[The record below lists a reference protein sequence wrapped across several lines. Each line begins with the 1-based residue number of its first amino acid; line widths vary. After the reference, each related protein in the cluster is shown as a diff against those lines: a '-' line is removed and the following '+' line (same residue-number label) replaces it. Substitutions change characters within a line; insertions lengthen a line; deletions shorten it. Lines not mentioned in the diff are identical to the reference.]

1 MFEIHTTSQEETME
15 LGKNLGEK
23 VFANSC
29 VILEG
34 DLGAGKT
41 TLTKGIALGL
51 GIDRVIK
58 SPTYTLIREYRKG
71 RLPLFHMDM
80 YRIEESGGA
89 SEVGLEEYFYADGVC
104 VVEWAQYIEDE
115 LPSTF
120 LKVQIDRVED
130 DESKRVIRL
139 VPHGKEY
146 EEFIQTLEASNE

>member
-1 MFEIHTTSQEETME
+1 MFEVHTTSQEETMA
-15 LGKNLGEK
+15 LGQRLGDALFE
-23 VFANSC
+23 NSC

-89 SEVGLEEYFYADGVC
+89 SEVGLEEYLNI
-104 VVEWAQYIEDE
+104 Q
-115 LPSTF
+115 L
-120 LKVQIDRVED
+120 DRVED
-130 DESKRVIRL
+130 GESERVIRR

-146 EEFIQTLEASNE
+146 EEFIKKLEATDE

>member
-1 MFEIHTTSQEETME
+1 MFEVHTTSQEETMALGQR
-15 LGKNLGEK
+15 LGKALFE
-23 VFANSC
+23 NSC

-41 TLTKGIALGL
+41 TLT
-51 GIDRVIK
+51 
-58 SPTYTLIREYRKG
+58 KG

-89 SEVGLEEYFYADGVC
+89 SEVGLEEYFYAGGVC

-120 LKVQIDRVED
+120 LKVQIERVGD
-130 DESKRVIRL
+130 GESERVFRL

-146 EEFIQTLEASNE
+146 EEFIKQLEATDE

>member
-15 LGKNLGEK
+15 LGKLLGEK

-29 VILEG
+29 VVLEG

-89 SEVGLEEYFYADGVC
+89 SEVGLEEYFYAGGVC

-120 LKVQIDRVED
+120 LKVQIDRVGD
-130 DESKRVIRL
+130 AESKRVIRL

-146 EEFIQTLEASNE
+146 EKLIQTLEETND

>member
-15 LGKNLGEK
+15 LGKRLGEK

-29 VILEG
+29 VVLEG

-51 GIDRVIK
+51 GIDRIIK

-89 SEVGLEEYFYADGVC
+89 SEVGLEEYFYASGVC

-120 LKVQIDRVED
+120 LKVQIDRVGD

-146 EEFIQTLEASNE
+146 EEFINKLEATDE

>member
-1 MFEIHTTSQEETME
+1 MFEVHTTSQEETMA
-15 LGKNLGEK
+15 LGKRLGEEL
-23 VFANSC
+23 FENSC

-41 TLTKGIALGL
+41 TLTKGIAVGL

-89 SEVGLEEYFYADGVC
+89 SEVGLEEAFLALSLASVHRPKAYSAIVPRDFLVMGFNSWLVRKSLM
-104 VVEWAQYIEDE
+104 VWR
-115 LPSTF
+115 SFMTF
-120 LKVQIDRVED
+120 
-130 DESKRVIRL
+130 SKRTNW
-139 VPHGKEY
+139 E
-146 EEFIQTLEASNE
+146 

>member
-1 MFEIHTTSQEETME
+1 MFDILTTSQEETMA
-15 LGKNLGEK
+15 LGKRLGEK
-23 VFANSC
+23 IFANSC
-29 VILEG
+29 VVLEG

-58 SPTYTLIREYRKG
+58 SPTYTLIREYCKG

-89 SEVGLEEYFYADGVC
+89 SEVGLEEYFYAGGVC

>member
-15 LGKNLGEK
+15 LGKRLAEK

-29 VILEG
+29 VVLEG

-41 TLTKGIALGL
+41 TLTKGIAVGL

-89 SEVGLEEYFYADGVC
+89 SEVGLEEYFYAGGVC

-120 LKVQIDRVED
+120 LKVQSTVLGTQ
-130 DESKRVIRL
+130 SLNV
-139 VPHGKEY
+139 
-146 EEFIQTLEASNE
+146 

>member
-15 LGKNLGEK
+15 LGKRLGEK
-23 VFANSC
+23 IFANSC

-41 TLTKGIALGL
+41 TFTKGIAVGL

-58 SPTYTLIREYRKG
+58 SPTYTLIREYRRG

-89 SEVGLEEYFYADGVC
+89 SEVGLEEYFYAGGVC

-120 LKVQIDRVED
+120 LKVKIDRVED
-130 DESKRVIRL
+130 GESKRVIRL
-139 VPHGKEY
+139 IPYGKEY
-146 EEFIQTLEASNE
+146 EEFIKKLEVTDE

>member
-15 LGKNLGEK
+15 LGKRLGEK

-29 VILEG
+29 VVLEG

-130 DESKRVIRL
+130 DESKRLIRL

-146 EEFIQTLEASNE
+146 EEFIKKLEVTDE

>member
-15 LGKNLGEK
+15 LGKRLGEK

-29 VILEG
+29 VVLEG

-51 GIDRVIK
+51 GIDRIIK

>member
-89 SEVGLEEYFYADGVC
+89 SEVGLEEYFYAGGVC

-115 LPSTF
+115 LPQAF